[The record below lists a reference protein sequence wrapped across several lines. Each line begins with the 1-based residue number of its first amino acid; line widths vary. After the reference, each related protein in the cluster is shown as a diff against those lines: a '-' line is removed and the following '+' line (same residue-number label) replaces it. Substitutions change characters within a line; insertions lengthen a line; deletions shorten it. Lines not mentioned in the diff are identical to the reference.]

1 MLAGQLAL
9 VAAALF
15 AGAACY
21 VGFAE
26 HPARLQLDD
35 RALLKQWK
43 PSYARG
49 AVMQAPLALI
59 AGGLGL
65 IAAWLSSDWRWI
77 VGAGLILA
85 NWPYTVFGML
95 PLNNELKN
103 IPEAQANA
111 ATRDKL
117 QRWSKLHAA
126 RTALG
131 FAAVAAYL
139 WALN

>member
-1 MLAGQLAL
+1 VL
-9 VAAALF
+9 V
-15 AGAACY
+15 
-21 VGFAE
+21 
-26 HPARLQLDD
+26 
-35 RALLKQWK
+35 
-43 PSYARG
+43 
-49 AVMQAPLALI
+49 
-59 AGGLGL
+59 
-65 IAAWLSSDWRWI
+65 
-77 VGAGLILA
+77 LA

-95 PLNNELKN
+95 PLNNELN
-103 IPEAQANA
+103 SIPDAQADA